1 MIRILEREDTV
12 EEEIC
17 WNYLR
22 EFLRTEEYEFPLE
35 KKNYGKD
42 ENSLTLDIS

>member
-12 EEEIC
+12 EEKIC

-35 KKNYGKD
+35 KKIMERMKIL
-42 ENSLTLDIS
+42 SH